1 MRIRLTEIKLKNF
14 KAYSDVTI
22 HPNEEF
28 NIIIG
33 GNNAGKSTI
42 FEAIQLW
49 EKCYIAYIQ
58 ASKKKFY
65 QTKQNHRYINY
76 QELDFLRITDDNDL
90 FHCGG
95 NGTAEIS
102 ITLKIDDIEY
112 ELGFK
117 VSKPTSIQNSFFRVI
132 TMKSKNFV
140 SFETKIAETNK
151 TLDEIIFIYQTRPV
165 AGILQF
171 EPYLNEAQVKRKIQK
186 GLSHEVLRNKIISK
200 RVGIQELENAISS
213 ILGKTVKFE
222 LPPKIRSTTEEF
234 ISIKVSIDGGYKQD
248 LHLQGSGFLQV
259 VEILSTIEFLDAP
272 LKLLLV
278 DEPDSHIHSKLQKN
292 LLAHLR
298 CINHNQFFII
308 SHNDQF
314 VTNAG
319 DGEVFFLSDEAKQL
333 GELKPINK
341 NSFDIIK
348 KSLGGVI
355 LSLENLNQAK
365 HIVFVEG
372 NDDAEYLFLLNEKVK
387 DICVVLGCLSE
398 VTFFP
403 LRGKD
408 KILEKI
414 EYNKRTLSSL
424 ITGKSWNVIFDRDF
438 STPEIDLKLKNN
450 IRGKGCKPYSH
461 EGYCIESVLF
471 SDVDI
476 FKRLIYSLV
485 GSFKSDNEVE
495 AIIDMMF
502 NELANDCCDLTSNLN
517 KEIENSFNG
526 QKNNRLEF
534 KNLQFTEVIRSWKDD
549 NGSFIPE
556 KVMSKIVITK
566 FMCILEEQIG
576 MKLLIRESD
585 DPDTV
590 SSALLLKYIDFIQD
604 INDLYPSFK
613 NLFIQLGVLPVAE
626 SK

>member
-1 MRIRLTEIKLKNF
+1 MRIRLTKIKLKNF
-14 KAYSDVTI
+14 KAYSDATI
-22 HPNEEF
+22 YPNEEF

-102 ITLKIDDIEY
+102 ITLKIDDVEY

-117 VSKPTSIQNSFFRVI
+117 ISKPTSIQNSFFRVT
-132 TMKSKNFV
+132 TMKSRSFVNFERKI
-140 SFETKIAETNK
+140 FEKSK

-186 GLSHEVLRNKIISK
+186 GLSHEVLRNKIISR
-200 RVGIQELENAISS
+200 RVGIQDLENAISS
-213 ILGKTVKFE
+213 ILGKSVKFE
-222 LPPKIRSTTEEF
+222 LPSQTRSTTEEF

-298 CINHNQFFII
+298 GIDHNQFFII

-319 DGEVFFLSDEAKQL
+319 EGEVFFLSEEAKQM

-365 HIVFVEG
+365 HVVFVEG
-372 NDDAEYLFLLNEKVK
+372 NDDAEYLFLLNDKIK
-387 DICVVLGCLSE
+387 GICAVLGCLSE
-398 VTFFP
+398 VAFFP

-408 KILEKI
+408 NILEKI

-424 ITGKSWNVIFDRDF
+424 ISDKSWNVIFDRDF
-438 STPEIDLKLKNN
+438 STLEIDLKLKRL
-450 IRGKGCKPYSH
+450 ISGKRCTPYSH

-471 SDVDI
+471 SDIDI

-485 GSFKSDNEVE
+485 DSFKPNTEVE
-495 AIIDMMF
+495 AVIDLMF
-502 NELANDCCDLTSNLN
+502 NDLSNSCCDLTSELN

-526 QKNNRLEF
+526 QKNNRPEF
-534 KNLQFTEVIRSWKDD
+534 KNLQFTDVIRSWSDD
-549 NGSFIPE
+549 TGNFIPE
-556 KVMSKIVITK
+556 KVMSKTMITK
-566 FMCILEEQIG
+566 FVCSLEEQIG

-585 DPDTV
+585 DPDRV
-590 SSALLLKYIDFIQD
+590 SSALLLNYIDFIQD

-613 NLFIQLGVLPVAE
+613 NLFIQLGVLPVSE
-626 SK
+626 SN